1 MKGIGMKKMMAALL
15 VFALLCPS
23 ALADT
28 IRERVGAPERAT
40 GEWYSNTGNT
50 RITVDAVVIVPE
62 TESVNTYAVS
72 ARDATARDAETMAL
86 AAAVGTD
93 WESDWVRV
101 MPGSFERW
109 PGERDEP
116 NEVNDPFRG
125 SRFVNY
131 KYCWYPFSDGTAD
144 YMPAKDLLSTRHDP
158 YAEVGSYNWHV
169 TTALGEK
176 RLLAQTDYHL
186 RAGDDKPDYALN
198 MWWIDNMDLPENA
211 ALPGQ
216 SLTLSEARAMAEA
229 FAIAIQPD
237 FRLARAGK
245 APDGGETGTYAY
257 WFCFTRAIGGMPV
270 TLTDTN
276 ALPDEEKVKTQ
287 SYESAPQCETL
298 TCVVDQERV
307 LKAELTNPWEV
318 GAVMRENVDLL
329 SFHEIMDIF
338 GTICPLSIQSR
349 EGDREAMQV
358 PYDNTWQID
367 EICLGYMPVLVK
379 DGSGTWELRP
389 VWDFFGVH
397 TFDFTYDDRHGTS
410 ALTIDAISG
419 LVIDR
424 DYGY

>member
-1 MKGIGMKKMMAALL
+1 MKKTIVFVLALS
-15 VFALLCPS
+15 LLCPS

-28 IRERVGAPERAT
+28 IREQTGAPEHAT
-40 GEWYSNTGNT
+40 GEWYSNTGHT

-62 TESVNTYAVS
+62 VESIRTYAVS
-72 ARDATARDAETMAL
+72 ARDATARDAENLAL

-93 WESDWVRV
+93 WEKDWIRAD
-101 MPGSFERW
+101 MTTFERW
-109 PGERDEP
+109 PGNRDEP
-116 NEVNDPFRG
+116 KEVFDSARG
-125 SRFVNY
+125 SRFFNY
-131 KYCWYPFSDGTAD
+131 TYLCYPPDGGSSDEPCAS
-144 YMPAKDLLSTRHDP
+144 A
-158 YAEVGSYNWHV
+158 GSYNWHV

-186 RAGDDKPDYALN
+186 LAENDKPDYALN
-198 MWWIDNMDLPENA
+198 MWWIDDMDLPENA

-245 APDGGETGTYAY
+245 TPDTDETGTYAY
-257 WFCFTRAIGGMPV
+257 WFCFTRAIDGMPV

-276 ALPDEEKVKTQ
+276 ALQDEAEVKTQ

-298 TCVVDQERV
+298 TCVVNQARV
-307 LKAELTNPWEV
+307 WKAELTNPWDV
-318 GAVMRENVDLL
+318 GAVIQENVDLL
-329 SFHEIMDIF
+329 PFNEIMDIF
-338 GTICPLSIQSR
+338 GTISPLSIQNQ
-349 EGDREAMQV
+349 EGDKEAMQV
-358 PYDNTWQID
+358 PYDNTWQIN
-367 EICLGYMPVLVK
+367 EIRLGYTPVLIK

-389 VWDFFGVH
+389 VWDFFGIH
-397 TFDFTYDDRHGTS
+397 TFAFTYDDRPGNS
-410 ALTIDAISG
+410 ALTIDAING